1 MPLRRN
7 PAGIVQGQKV
17 CAVKVTLAKQ
27 MRRAMTAD
35 ERIFWNE
42 VRSNRLHGI
51 HFRRQQVISGFIVD
65 FYCDAAR
72 LAVELDGAGHD
83 AEYDTHRDQ
92 ALSLVGVEV
101 LRIENAAVRQNLT
114 RVLDEICECA
124 RERKST

>member
-17 CAVKVTLAKQ
+17 CATKLALAKQ
-27 MRRAMTAD
+27 MRREMTAD

-42 VRSNRLHGI
+42 VRSNRLRGI
-51 HFRRQQVISGFIVD
+51 HFRRQQVIGGFIID

-83 AEYDTHRDQ
+83 AEYDAHRDREL
-92 ALSLVGVEV
+92 ARVGVKV
-101 LRIENAAVRQNLT
+101 LRIENAAVRHNLPQ
-114 RVLDEICECA
+114 VLDEICECA
-124 RERKST
+124 RARMST